1 MRSGLHG
8 ASRAFHMLH
17 DMLEIGFK
25 NQFDGA
31 GDVRCTEQRSAQNF
45 QCMRRIVWYLVQLF
59 FFSWCA
65 SKLLLCRA
73 TITDIHVIA
82 VLSLT
87 SIGPRPAAGPL
98 LIMERDA
105 LPLL

>member
-17 DMLEIGFK
+17 DMFEIGFK

-45 QCMRRIVWYLVQLF
+45 QCMRPIVWYLVQLF
-59 FFSWCA
+59 LVFVVCVKTGFMSCN
-65 SKLLLCRA
+65 
-73 TITDIHVIA
+73 HH
-82 VLSLT
+82 
-87 SIGPRPAAGPL
+87 
-98 LIMERDA
+98 
-105 LPLL
+105 

>member
-1 MRSGLHG
+1 
-8 ASRAFHMLH
+8 MLH

-59 FFSWCA
+59 LFFVVCVKTAFMSCN
-65 SKLLLCRA
+65 
-73 TITDIHVIA
+73 HH
-82 VLSLT
+82 
-87 SIGPRPAAGPL
+87 
-98 LIMERDA
+98 
-105 LPLL
+105 